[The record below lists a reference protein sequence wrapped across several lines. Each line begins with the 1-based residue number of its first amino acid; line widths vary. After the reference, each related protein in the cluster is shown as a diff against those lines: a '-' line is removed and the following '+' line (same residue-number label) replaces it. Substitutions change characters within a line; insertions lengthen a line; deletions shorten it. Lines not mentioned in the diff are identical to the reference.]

1 MSTPEDRRQH
11 QRVPVRV
18 PLYIELPGGIFQKHV
33 AIEARD
39 ISLGGL
45 SFTTRRRIPEGSE
58 ARLMVARLGDLPD
71 MAQIEAR
78 VLHTRLAP
86 DGESY
91 TVGVAFTR
99 LLGVTAAELITRL
112 ETWTSAKS
120 L

>member
-1 MSTPEDRRQH
+1 
-11 QRVPVRV
+11 VPVRV

-78 VLHTRLAP
+78 ILHVRLGP

-99 LLGVTAAELITRL
+99 LIG
-112 ETWTSAKS
+112 
-120 L
+120 

>member
-1 MSTPEDRRQH
+1 MSAPEDRRQH
-11 QRVPVRV
+11 ERVPVRV

-78 VLHTRLAP
+78 ILHVRLGP

-99 LLGVTAAELITRL
+99 LIGVTAPELITRL
-112 ETWTSAKS
+112 ESWSSLKS
-120 L
+120 R

>member
-1 MSTPEDRRQH
+1 MSSPEDRRQH
-11 QRVPVRV
+11 VRVPVRV
-18 PLYIELPGGIFQKHV
+18 PLYVELPGGIFQKHV

-39 ISLGGL
+39 ISMGGL
-45 SFTTRRRIPEGSE
+45 SFNTSRRIPEGSE

-78 VLHTRLAP
+78 ILHVRLAS
-86 DGESY
+86 DGQSY

-99 LLGVTAAELITRL
+99 LVGVTAEELITRL
-112 ETWTSAKS
+112 QSWTSAKS